1 MSGYTSGNKAPTLMA
16 QSPNRKGNASVRE
29 ASHSQGV
36 TAVTGKAHGTSYGK
50 GAQGA
55 PSYTRASD
63 NTSAGAT
70 GGRKQKVMVQTNC
83 TYDGKIHNDGY
94 MNSDRTNFLK

>member
-1 MSGYTSGNKAPTLMA
+1 MGGL
-16 QSPNRKGNASVRE
+16 
-29 ASHSQGV
+29 SQP
-36 TAVTGKAHGTSYGK
+36 K

-55 PSYTRASD
+55 PSYARATS
-63 NTSAGAT
+63 NTNAGAT

-94 MNSDRTNFLK
+94 MNSDRNNFLK